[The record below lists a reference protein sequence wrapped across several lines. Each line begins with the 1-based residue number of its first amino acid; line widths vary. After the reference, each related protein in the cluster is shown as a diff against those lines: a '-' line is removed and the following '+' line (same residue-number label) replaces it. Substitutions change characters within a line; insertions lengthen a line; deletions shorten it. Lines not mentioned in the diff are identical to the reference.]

1 LAIEIMRL
9 VVARACYLHAG
20 AAAEWFASCC
30 ARGRG
35 VSAAQHTDASFG
47 WSFFRQSPDVVFVI
61 SQLPMFD
68 VGERRRPLSTVG
80 WRDFP
85 APSAIDA
92 DSGRSVDLS
101 FAQTPAHRLNPFY
114 TASDYYYSLVA

>member
-1 LAIEIMRL
+1 MQMLRL
-9 VVARACYLHAG
+9 SGSLHAVLEVVAYLQPSTLMLHSAG
-20 AAAEWFASCC
+20 
-30 ARGRG
+30 R
-35 VSAAQHTDASFG
+35 SFG
-47 WSFFRQSPDVVFVI
+47 NLLIVVFVI

-114 TASDYYYSLVA
+114 TASDYYYYSLAA